1 MCIIYIIDDFKLWFL
16 HTKDPTS
23 VHMWVNE
30 NEKIVSYYNEHGVL
44 DLNSILNKDVPFTI

>member
-1 MCIIYIIDDFKLWFL
+1 
-16 HTKDPTS
+16 
-23 VHMWVNE
+23 MWVNE